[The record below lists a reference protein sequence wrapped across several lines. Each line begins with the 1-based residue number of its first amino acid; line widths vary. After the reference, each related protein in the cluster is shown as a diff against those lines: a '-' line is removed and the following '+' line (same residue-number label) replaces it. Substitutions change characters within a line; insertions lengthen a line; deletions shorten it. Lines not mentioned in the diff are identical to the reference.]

1 MDNNSYNVLEVMGDD
16 MMIEAGVISDG
27 GGVE

>member
-16 MMIEAGVISDG
+16 MMIEAGVISG
-27 GGVE
+27 VGGVE

>member
-1 MDNNSYNVLEVMGDD
+1 MDNSYNVLEVMGDD